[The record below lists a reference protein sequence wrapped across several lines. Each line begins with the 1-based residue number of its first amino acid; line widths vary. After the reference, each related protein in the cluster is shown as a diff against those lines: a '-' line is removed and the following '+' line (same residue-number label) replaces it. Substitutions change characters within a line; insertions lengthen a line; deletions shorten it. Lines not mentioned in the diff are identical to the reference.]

1 MTTIAQHL
9 RTRADVQ
16 RVSTHPLV
24 VGTGRVGVEVELE
37 NAQPLRLHYWD
48 SIRDGSLRNNGQ
60 EYVMKQPIGGVDLFN
75 AVKELDTG
83 LSRLHPDASWRC
95 STHVHVDIR
104 DLTVPQFKRFM
115 LLYVMYEGIIFACS
129 GAHRYQNNFCP
140 AYGFA
145 QEMIIRL
152 AKVWDK
158 DGNDFLRSINT
169 SGRSGSRDKYSSL
182 NLLPMFT
189 QGSVEFRGSEPKYT
203 KGKLLRL
210 CNRLLSLKEFA
221 ITWEGTDQELITHVS
236 ATHPSKILL
245 KSMPKKFEADPD
257 LLHQGVKMAEDII
270 HLGDFTP
277 PTPMVTIRRD
287 RRLHWRDRT
296 GQDYPENGEISAD
309 VLVSTCIEHRAWVG
323 DFLRTGDFSIL
334 TGWAEENNVR
344 IE

>member
-1 MTTIAQHL
+1 MSTIAQHL
-9 RTRADVQ
+9 GLRTDVQ

-37 NAQPLRLHYWD
+37 NARPLRLHYWN
-48 SIRDGSLRNNGQ
+48 SIRDGSLRNSGQ
-60 EYVMKQPIGGVDLFN
+60 EYVMKQPIGGEDLFN

-83 LSRLHPDASWRC
+83 LSRTHPDASWRC

-115 LLYVMYEGIIFACS
+115 LLYVMYEGVIFACS

-152 AKVWDK
+152 SKVWDK
-158 DGNDFLRSINT
+158 DGNNFLRSINT
-169 SGRSGSRDKYSSL
+169 AGRSGSRDKYSSL

-221 ITWEGTDQELITHVS
+221 INWTGTDQELVTHVAS
-236 ATHPSKILL
+236 SHPSKILL

-257 LLHQGVKMAEDII
+257 MLHQGVKMAEDII
-270 HLGDFTP
+270 NLGNFAP
-277 PTPMVTIRRD
+277 PTPTLTIRRD
-287 RRLHWRDRT
+287 RRLHWRERT
-296 GQDYPENGEISAD
+296 GQDYPTDGQITADTFVEACRSNG
-309 VLVSTCIEHRAWVG
+309 VWVG
-323 DFLRTGDFSIL
+323 DYLRTDDFNIMVA
-334 TGWAEENNVR
+334 WAEENNVR
-344 IE
+344 FE